1 MIAICSHTHPDTQK
15 KKQKKKKKNTVQ
27 RTVELVVIFM
37 KTESRT
43 CFVLSSNIT
52 IFSVSPQ
59 LCTGLNVKYTDSF
72 LVSSVGAPGEGEGT
86 EHRMEE
92 GR

>member
-1 MIAICSHTHPDTQK
+1 MILLFSFAHTHTSRHQK
-15 KKQKKKKKNTVQ
+15 KENTFQ

-43 CFVLSSNIT
+43 CFVLSSSIT
-52 IFSVSPQ
+52 IFPVSPH

-72 LVSSVGAPGEGEGT
+72 LVSSVGAPGEGEGA

-92 GR
+92 GQ